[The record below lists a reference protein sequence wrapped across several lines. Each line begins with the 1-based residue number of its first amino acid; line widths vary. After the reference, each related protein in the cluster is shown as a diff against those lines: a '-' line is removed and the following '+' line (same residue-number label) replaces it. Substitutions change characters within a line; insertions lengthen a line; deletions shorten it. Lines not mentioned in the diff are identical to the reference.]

1 MILKKLLNSISS
13 SEFYALIDVTLGIDK
28 SMLLSSSNFYSN
40 KKKKTFI
47 EFKSINIFM
56 PSFKNHS

>member
-40 KKKKTFI
+40 KKKK
-47 EFKSINIFM
+47 K
-56 PSFKNHS
+56 PL

>member
-40 KKKKTFI
+40 KKKKNLYRI
-47 EFKSINIFM
+47 QIYKYIYA
-56 PSFKNHS
+56 KL